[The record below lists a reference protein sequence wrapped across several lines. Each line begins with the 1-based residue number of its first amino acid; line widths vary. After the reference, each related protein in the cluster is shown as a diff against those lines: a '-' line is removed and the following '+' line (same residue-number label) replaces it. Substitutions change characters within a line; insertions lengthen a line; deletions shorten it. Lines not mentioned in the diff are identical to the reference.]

1 MVIQQQPSF
10 GYGLPAFQRSAA
22 SKSNTN
28 VQQQQ
33 QQQPRLPR
41 HRRRRQMNMP
51 FPDQNFQQQQQ
62 QQPNLPFQQPPMQSP
77 EQILP
82 YQQQQ
87 QQQPNLPIQQ
97 PPMQSPEQILPYQQQ
112 QQPQVL
118 PFQQQQQQLNPVLNP
133 NYYQLPNY
141 PTSAIFQDG
150 QSYPT
155 MDPNFFIHA
164 QVSSGPTGNSMSN
177 NSNAR
182 KNAH

>member
-1 MVIQQQPSF
+1 VIQQQPSF

-22 SKSNTN
+22 SRSNTN

-87 QQQPNLPIQQ
+87 Q
-97 PPMQSPEQILPYQQQ
+97 
-112 QQPQVL
+112 PQVL
-118 PFQQQQQQLNPVLNP
+118 PFQQQQQQQQLNPVLNP

>member
-22 SKSNTN
+22 SRSNTN

-87 QQQPNLPIQQ
+87 Q
-97 PPMQSPEQILPYQQQ
+97 
-112 QQPQVL
+112 PQVL
-118 PFQQQQQQLNPVLNP
+118 PFQQQQQQQQLNPVLNP